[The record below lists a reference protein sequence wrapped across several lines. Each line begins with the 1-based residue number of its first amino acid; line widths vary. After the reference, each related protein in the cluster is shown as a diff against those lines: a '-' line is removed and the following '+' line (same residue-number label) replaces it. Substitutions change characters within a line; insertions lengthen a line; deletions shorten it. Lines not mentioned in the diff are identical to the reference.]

1 MLPWLGA
8 GLLLTLIPSFNK
20 HLVDTCWMPAAD
32 LGLNGNGTMVVG
44 IGHLPGRQDMAD
56 GPKLRTV
63 LDLLGPT
70 VTFGVVGRK

>member
-1 MLPWLGA
+1 
-8 GLLLTLIPSFNK
+8 
-20 HLVDTCWMPAAD
+20 MPAAD